1 MWRVPPQ
8 PRRHGVF
15 VTTSGH
21 TLEFDDNHQSLAA
34 TLREAIEA
42 IDGETVTLRRLLEI
56 IGEQGLLVLCALL
69 TVPFLLPVSIPGVST
84 VFGAAIILI
93 AIGVTLNRLP
103 WLPRFLLDRSLE
115 TARLLP
121 VLRKGLDIVQR
132 ADRYIHRR
140 LGVLVDGAVVN
151 RLNGLAIVFSGVL
164 LMLPLGLIP
173 FSNTLPA
180 LAILSMAIGL
190 SQRDGLFVLG
200 GYVMMVLTVIYF
212 GVLAALAVAAGQT
225 LGSYLPF

>member
-1 MWRVPPQ
+1 M
-8 PRRHGVF
+8 
-15 VTTSGH
+15 
-21 TLEFDDNHQSLAA
+21 
-34 TLREAIEA
+34 
-42 IDGETVTLRRLLEI
+42 
-56 IGEQGLLVLCALL
+56 
-69 TVPFLLPVSIPGVST
+69 
-84 VFGAAIILI
+84 
-93 AIGVTLNRLP
+93 
-103 WLPRFLLDRSLE
+103 
-115 TARLLP
+115 
-121 VLRKGLDIVQR
+121 
-132 ADRYIHRR
+132 
-140 LGVLVDGAVVN
+140 VN

-225 LGSYLPF
+225 LGGYLPF

>member
-1 MWRVPPQ
+1 MSSPSETIAFQ
-8 PRRHGVF
+8 
-15 VTTSGH
+15 
-21 TLEFDDNHQSLAA
+21 DNDQSLAE
-34 TLREAIEA
+34 TLLRAINS
-42 IDGETVTLRRLLEI
+42 IDGDTVTLRRLFLI

-93 AIGVTLNRLP
+93 SIGITLNRLP
-103 WLPRFLLDRSLE
+103 WLPRFLLDRNLE
-115 TARLLP
+115 TERLLP
-121 VLRKGLDIVQR
+121 VLRKGLSIVQR

-140 LGVLVDGAVVN
+140 LDVLVDGVFIN
-151 RLNGLAIVFSGVL
+151 RLNGAAIVFSGLL

-180 LAILSMAIGL
+180 LAILSMALGL
-190 SQRDGLFVLG
+190 SQRDGVFVLG

-212 GVLAALAVAAGQT
+212 AVLALLAVAAGQT
-225 LGSYLPF
+225 IGSYLPF

>member
-1 MWRVPPQ
+1 MS
-8 PRRHGVF
+8 
-15 VTTSGH
+15 TSGH
-21 TLEFDDNHQSLAA
+21 TFDFEDNDQSLAA
-34 TLREAIEA
+34 TLREAIDA

-84 VFGAAIILI
+84 VFGGAIILI

-103 WLPRFLLDRSLE
+103 WLPRFLLDRHLE

-140 LGVLVDGAVVN
+140 LGVLVDGALVN

-225 LGSYLPF
+225 LGGYLPF